1 MPAITISRQYGS
13 GEREIVDRVC
23 ELLGYRVFDKWVLA
37 EIAAEVGLSKN
48 EIVDF
53 SEDNYKVKSLQARL
67 GERLSAPARR
77 SVAMPAVV
85 VGSEQGVTLSVE
97 QLDEQEAVTLVNTA
111 ILAAYDLD
119 FVVIVGRG
127 GQVVLKDKPNV
138 LHVRLEAPL
147 ETRIARVQEEGKLTY
162 QRAQQ
167 LIDQRDEES
176 AQYLECY
183 HKVRWDDPSL
193 YHVILNTGKVGPEA
207 AAQIII
213 TAMLQI

>member
-23 ELLGYRVFDKWVLA
+23 ELLGYRVFDKWLLT
-37 EIAAEVGLSKN
+37 EIAAEVGLSKE

-53 SEDNYKVKSLQARL
+53 SEDNYKVKTLESRL
-67 GERLSAPARR
+67 GERLSVPTRR
-77 SVAMPAVV
+77 SVAMPTTVE
-85 VGSEQGVTLSVE
+85 GPEQGVTFSVE
-97 QLDEQEAVTLVNTA
+97 QWDEQQAVALVNTA
-111 ILAAYDLD
+111 ILAAYSLD

-138 LHVRLEAPL
+138 VHIRLEAPL
-147 ETRIARVQEEGKLTY
+147 ETRIARVQKDAHLSY

-167 LIDQRDEES
+167 LINQRDEES

-193 YHVILNTGKVGPEA
+193 YHLILNTGKVDPEA

-213 TAMLQI
+213 TAMLQV